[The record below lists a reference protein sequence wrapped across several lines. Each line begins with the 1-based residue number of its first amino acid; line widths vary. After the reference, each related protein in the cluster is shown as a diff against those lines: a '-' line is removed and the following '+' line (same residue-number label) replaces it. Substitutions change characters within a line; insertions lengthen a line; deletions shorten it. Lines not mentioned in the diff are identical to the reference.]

1 MTSSVVGLLKLDRAS
16 VEGLRVKALRTNSM
30 LSDDEPLYDSVA
42 SDEDYASIGDNHSAK
57 GIKMDDKQPDVGH
70 ILSSVVLLRPVPI
83 TPHLQAFSV
92 SQWAGLYLHTFPKH
106 FLPSLQSYCI
116 PSCLL

>member
-1 MTSSVVGLLKLDRAS
+1 M
-16 VEGLRVKALRTNSM
+16 KALRTNSM

-70 ILSSVVLLRPVPI
+70 VLSRLALDGFLYGRFPLPGDCI
-83 TPHLQAFSV
+83 FPTFSNFF
-92 SQWAGLYLHTFPKH
+92 A
-106 FLPSLQSYCI
+106 QS
-116 PSCLL
+116 

>member
-1 MTSSVVGLLKLDRAS
+1 MSEIRSVIIMTSSVLGLLKLDRAS

-57 GIKMDDKQPDVGH
+57 GIKMDDKPPDVGH
-70 ILSSVVLLRPVPI
+70 IFIFGGSLMAGSHYTSPSSLLHVAMGRPLSSYI
-83 TPHLQAFSV
+83 
-92 SQWAGLYLHTFPKH
+92 SQTL
-106 FLPSLQSYCI
+106 
-116 PSCLL
+116 